1 MKDPKITVR
10 GTTMT
15 IEIDL
20 AATGEISAS
29 GKSMVISSTHGNKS
43 YLTEAG
49 EITVGLNVYT
59 KVKATA

>member
-1 MKDPKITVR
+1 MTEPKISLK
-10 GTTMT
+10 GSIMT
-15 IEIDL
+15 IEVDL
-20 AATGEISAS
+20 NTTGEVSAS